1 MKKFVLL
8 LMVILVAMM
17 SFANDTISIVDFHSK
32 DANSSD
38 WYILKGVISGIDNA
52 GYNGQASFYLTDETG
67 TVWGD
72 GLSRTKESVPG
83 LMVSELTAMGVDNGD
98 VLTIGA
104 RCAVNDN
111 ASIAGARRLSWA
123 YYISHKDAEGGNNG
137 ENGGDVTPNDSIVT
151 PPEPEPE
158 PKPEPENEIDFP
170 AEPSELELTRAEY
183 WYDFTGTGE
192 KGMVRSGYYYSEVN
206 VERDQD
212 YDLYLDNITQN
223 NLTSL
228 TTSRRQFDKS
238 KVFASTDYL
247 PASVSFHTSLKTYEN

>member
-1 MKKFVLL
+1 MKKLVLL

-38 WYILKGVISGIDNA
+38 WYILKGVIRGIDNA

-72 GLSRTKESVPG
+72 GLSRTKESTPG
-83 LMVSELTAMGVDNGD
+83 LQVSELTAMGVDNGD
-98 VLTIGA
+98 ELTIGT

-123 YYISHKDAEGGNNG
+123 YYISHKDVEGGNNG

-158 PKPEPENEIDFP
+158 PEPEIDFP

-192 KGMVRSGYYYSEVN
+192 KGMVRSGYDSEDFYNRHYYHLYMISGERITKNAVALFKRYGIEKIEVVKN
-206 VERDQD
+206 
-212 YDLYLDNITQN
+212 
-223 NLTSL
+223 
-228 TTSRRQFDKS
+228 
-238 KVFASTDYL
+238 A
-247 PASVSFHTSLKTYEN
+247 

>member
-1 MKKFVLL
+1 MKKLVLL

-38 WYILKGVISGIDNA
+38 WYFLQGVISGIDDA

-137 ENGGDVTPNDSIVT
+137 ENGGDVTPNDSIAT
-151 PPEPEPE
+151 PSEPEPE
-158 PKPEPENEIDFP
+158 PWCYPD
-170 AEPSELELTRAEY
+170 AE
-183 WYDFTGTGE
+183 
-192 KGMVRSGYYYSEVN
+192 
-206 VERDQD
+206 
-212 YDLYLDNITQN
+212 
-223 NLTSL
+223 
-228 TTSRRQFDKS
+228 
-238 KVFASTDYL
+238 
-247 PASVSFHTSLKTYEN
+247 